1 MLFELIFIITLAKS
15 LFQSVRNWFNKYNF
29 SSWSKDGILPTEHRM
44 SYYSGIPL
52 YLYGIPLPVLALI
65 SKWGLY
71 ALVPVKIIPSSTAW
85 LKISSF
91 FTSPLSKSQISIFQT
106 NPWGLHQVLSPS
118 KKDLIVYSNTLISL
132 VSEFS
137 CLFTIPQNPVLRYK
151 LSYSCN
157 CQIIVS
163 PT

>member
-15 LFQSVRNWFNKYNF
+15 LFQNVRNWFNKYNF
-29 SSWSKDGILPTEHRM
+29 SSWSTGGILSTEQRM

-52 YLYGIPLPVLALI
+52 YLYGIPLPVLALS

-71 ALVPVKIIPSSTAW
+71 ALVPVKFIPSSTAW

-106 NPWGLHQVLSPS
+106 NPWGLHQVLSPR
-118 KKDLIVYSNTLISL
+118 KTW
-132 VSEFS
+132 
-137 CLFTIPQNPVLRYK
+137 LFTPIHWSH
-151 LSYSCN
+151 LSLSSHACLPYLKTQYLGINSH
-157 CQIIVS
+157 IVA
-163 PT
+163 TAR